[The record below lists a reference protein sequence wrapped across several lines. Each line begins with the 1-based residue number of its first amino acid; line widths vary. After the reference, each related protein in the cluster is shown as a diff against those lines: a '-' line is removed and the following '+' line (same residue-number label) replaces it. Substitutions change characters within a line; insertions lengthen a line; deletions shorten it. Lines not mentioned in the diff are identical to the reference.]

1 LLQVTHAPFV
11 LGVTIFEQIFC
22 ANNATKRAANVLRPP
37 SSRSARVAAK
47 RVSFYGQIPAK
58 LEPEVNLPVEERSSG
73 SAELG
78 DVRNRLGKLEQ
89 EISALKAMIGEVLD
103 KL

>member
-1 LLQVTHAPFV
+1 
-11 LGVTIFEQIFC
+11 
-22 ANNATKRAANVLRPP
+22 
-37 SSRSARVAAK
+37 
-47 RVSFYGQIPAK
+47 VSFYGQIPVK
-58 LEPEVNLPVEERSSG
+58 LEPEVHLPVEERSSG

-89 EISALKAMIGEVLD
+89 EISSVKAMLGEVLD